1 MSITYFRNLNFNLLR
16 KNDFT
21 IFKLKKGGLRYR
33 GVDYQSKHSPFI
45 QVSDFNIIAPAQ
57 SDFII
62 KYDKKDDY
70 FKVYVLAGEIDI
82 YRVSTGDL
90 DPWMSVEAGRYIKVF
105 KNEEGYASEIHEK
118 IESRWLG
125 VIKNTTPDLLN
136 RKHAF
141 ETNPYNSTSHIN
153 LSEDNSQFD
162 YYKNFS
168 MIKLDTL
175 VQVKKKN
182 RDSEWYS
189 DIGKVFYELKWKRA
203 AIEHSKKRLS

>member
-1 MSITYFRNLNFNLLR
+1 MRNLGSSDRIRAGRSPLKFGEVSEYEYYLLSKSKLQFIE

-118 IESRWLG
+118 
-125 VIKNTTPDLLN
+125 LN
-136 RKHAF
+136 QDGWV
-141 ETNPYNSTSHIN
+141 
-153 LSEDNSQFD
+153 L
-162 YYKNFS
+162 
-168 MIKLDTL
+168 
-175 VQVKKKN
+175 
-182 RDSEWYS
+182 
-189 DIGKVFYELKWKRA
+189 
-203 AIEHSKKRLS
+203 